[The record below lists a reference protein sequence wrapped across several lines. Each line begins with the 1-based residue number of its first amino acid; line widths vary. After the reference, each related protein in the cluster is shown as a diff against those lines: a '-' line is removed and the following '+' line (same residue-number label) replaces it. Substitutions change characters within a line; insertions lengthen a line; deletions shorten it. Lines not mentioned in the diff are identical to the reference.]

1 MWWSKLC
8 IDSGFS
14 TFWEVIGNATRDS
27 VALQQYGSGMVPSK
41 VALQLFPTSP
51 ISSDQCLYKRKT
63 GSTDHL
69 HQWFLFFF
77 SNLKILTN
85 KKTKLSLLSKVSA
98 VLAGLNL
105 KCSTWGHVIL
115 WFYCMSKAF
124 QPTLVCL
131 WSSYMSHLFILQ
143 LLKGMSDV
151 FFWSSC
157 KKVTGPYFTLPLE
170 RRRLTHAKCSFQSFV
185 LVISTQAKESVSDK
199 LVDCLLF
206 LTLVKE
212 IVKCTRNMFWK
223 LYYFLFFLKHK

>member
-1 MWWSKLC
+1 MQLEIQRRCSSMDQEWSLPKWHCSFSPLAPFLLTSVYTRGKQDQL
-8 IDSGFS
+8 IIYTSGS
-14 TFWEVIGNATRDS
+14 
-27 VALQQYGSGMVPSK
+27 Y
-41 VALQLFPTSP
+41 
-51 ISSDQCLYKRKT
+51 
-63 GSTDHL
+63 
-69 HQWFLFFF
+69 FF
-77 SNLKILTN
+77 SVVLKILTN

-105 KCSTWGHVIL
+105 KCSTWSHVIL

-170 RRRLTHAKCSFQSFV
+170 SRRLTHAKCSFQSFV